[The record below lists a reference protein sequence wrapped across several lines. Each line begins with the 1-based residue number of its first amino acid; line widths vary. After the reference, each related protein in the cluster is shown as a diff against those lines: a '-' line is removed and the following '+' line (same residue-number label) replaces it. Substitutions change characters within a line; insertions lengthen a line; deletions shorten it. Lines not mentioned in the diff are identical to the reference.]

1 MTQNISST
9 ALVPISQFPLDGR
22 QPPPLPVST
31 SPAAL
36 SPATLQSLSSVIGN
50 ATQALRQ
57 VGDNSTSRLENATAF
72 ATNMLQSQSD
82 ALVQKI
88 IVATNN
94 ATLAI
99 QQQTQTL
106 FQSIF
111 SASLNATTA
120 ALQVQ
125 QSSLAAS
132 SNATA
137 NPSDLARQL
146 VSNSNATTNAI
157 VGLQGAFNSSI
168 SSLVDQNRATAA
180 NLVSAAYN
188 ATSTALA
195 DQDTATAN
203 NVFSAAFNATFAAL
217 QEGGNSFLSQVVDS
231 TIGNTTAL
239 LDPQGD
245 FAMQLTDAVTNAT
258 TSALQGQ
265 VGAFAQNATNM
276 ALNTTLSSFVEHQQN
291 LFANLNETL
300 MPITDLSVQAQALSF
315 NIGDFLDNAAS
326 IIQIGANLND
336 AVQQA
341 SNLTV
346 NSTNNLI
353 GNISS
358 ITDAQNQLV
367 GSPKLR
373 ALEILGI
380 VGVAAAVALF
390 GSSHFRPADDVRKT
404 MLAIAAFT
412 LAGFGIGQFIA
423 RAVLGQPTL
432 GSLTG

>member
-9 ALVPISQFPLDGR
+9 ALVPISQFPMDGG
-22 QPPPLPVST
+22 QPPSFPMSPSST
-31 SPAAL
+31 AL

-57 VGDNSTSRLENATAF
+57 VGDNSTSRLENATTS
-72 ATNMLQSQSD
+72 ATNLLQSQSD
-82 ALVQKI
+82 ALVQRI

-99 QQQTQTL
+99 QQQSQTL

-111 SASLNATTA
+111 SASLNATTT

-132 SNATA
+132 SNTTA

-146 VSNSNATTNAI
+146 VSNSNATTSAI

-168 SSLVDQNRATAA
+168 SSLVEQNKATAA

-195 DQDTATAN
+195 DQDVATAN
-203 NVFSAAFNATFAAL
+203 NVFSAAFNATFTAL
-217 QEGGNSFLSQVVDS
+217 QEGGNSLLNQVVDS
-231 TIGNTTAL
+231 AFGNTTAL

-245 FAMQLTDAVTNAT
+245 FAMQLTDSVTNAT

-265 VGAFAQNATNM
+265 VGALAQNATNM
-276 ALNTTLSSFVEHQQN
+276 ALNTTLSSFVTHQQN
-291 LFANLNETL
+291 LFASLNETL
-300 MPITDLSVQAQALSF
+300 MPITDLSVQAQSLSF
-315 NIGDFLDNAAS
+315 SIGDFLDNAAS
-326 IIQIGANLND
+326 IIQVGESLNN
-336 AVQQA
+336 AVQQV
-341 SNLTV
+341 SNLTT
-346 NSTNNLI
+346 NSTGNLI
-353 GNISS
+353 NNISS
-358 ITDAQNQLV
+358 ITDLQNQLV
-367 GSPKLR
+367 GSPRLR

-380 VGVAAAVALF
+380 VGVAAGIALF
-390 GSSHFRPADDVRKT
+390 GSSHFRPAEDIRKT
-404 MLAIAAFT
+404 ILVVAAFT
-412 LAGFGIGQFIA
+412 VAGFGIGQFIA
-423 RAVLGQPTL
+423 RAILGQPTL
-432 GSLTG
+432 GNLTG